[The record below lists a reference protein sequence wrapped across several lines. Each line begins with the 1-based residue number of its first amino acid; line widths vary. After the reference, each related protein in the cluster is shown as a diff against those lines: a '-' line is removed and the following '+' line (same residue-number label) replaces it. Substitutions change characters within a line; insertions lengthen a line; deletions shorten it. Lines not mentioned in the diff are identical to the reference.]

1 MVPVLLASPVAVNWL
16 LTVTIPWLVGSTVVG
31 ALVGRLSAENI
42 NNRDEIERQQ
52 AELNRLAAENQAL
65 AAHVKTL
72 QVVFS
77 QSEPVIVTLTRKGI
91 LDKYDLTQILHTA
104 CSKLIPPISKAIQ
117 ELVGSFDPKF
127 QERLRNN
134 IILAG
139 GGSRLKGIDRAIE
152 KDLEPYGGGR
162 AICVNDAEFC
172 GNIGTLKM
180 CEDMPEEYWEQL

>member
-72 QVVFS
+72 QVAFS
-77 QSEPVIVTLTRKGI
+77 QEAVNRRAVGAHAPKRAQDSIRTSFLKGI
-91 LDKYDLTQILHTA
+91 LETNLKLRQDLNRG
-104 CSKLIPPISKAIQ
+104 
-117 ELVGSFDPKF
+117 E
-127 QERLRNN
+127 NN
-134 IILAG
+134 RG
-139 GGSRLKGIDRAIE
+139 
-152 KDLEPYGGGR
+152 
-162 AICVNDAEFC
+162 
-172 GNIGTLKM
+172 
-180 CEDMPEEYWEQL
+180 